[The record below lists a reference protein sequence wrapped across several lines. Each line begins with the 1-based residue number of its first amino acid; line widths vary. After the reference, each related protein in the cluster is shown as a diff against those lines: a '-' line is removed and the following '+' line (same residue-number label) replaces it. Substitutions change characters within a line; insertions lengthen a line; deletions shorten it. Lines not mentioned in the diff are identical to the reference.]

1 MKSYME
7 NIYMYNLTMCVLMI
21 KKSWF
26 DDLWDRGQ
34 NFSSALKNFSRVM
47 MSRSIITK
55 LQTNVQKI
63 ISTA

>member
-1 MKSYME
+1 
-7 NIYMYNLTMCVLMI
+7 MYNLTMCVLMI

-34 NFSSALKNFSRVM
+34 NFSSGLKNFSRVM